1 MKSKL
6 KLLLLWLAVF
16 AACFVIIYLI
26 VFFGGAKLFESGD
39 PILIELGAALILSV
53 FVSVILHAMEA
64 QSKRIDALEKRVK
77 RLEEL
82 SDRIDTLDNQPNES

>member
-16 AACFVIIYLI
+16 AACFLIIYLL
-26 VFFGGAKLFESGD
+26 VLFGGAKLFESGD

-53 FVSVILHAMEA
+53 FVSVILYAMEA
-64 QSKRIDALEKRVK
+64 QSKRVDALEKRVK
-77 RLEEL
+77 TLEEL
-82 SDRIDTLDNQPNES
+82 SDRIDTLDN

>member
-6 KLLLLWLAVF
+6 KFFLRYLAVF
-16 AACFVIIYLI
+16 AACFVIIYFI

-64 QSKRIDALEKRVK
+64 QSKRIDALE
-77 RLEEL
+77 
-82 SDRIDTLDNQPNES
+82 DRIQMLEAAASEKTNPPDNES

>member
-53 FVSVILHAMEA
+53 FVSVILHAMEK
-64 QSKRIDALEKRVK
+64 QSKRIDALEARIQT
-77 RLEEL
+77 LEAAASEKTNTT
-82 SDRIDTLDNQPNES
+82 DNES

>member
-6 KLLLLWLAVF
+6 KFFLRYLAVF
-16 AACFVIIYLI
+16 AACFVIIYLF

-64 QSKRIDALEKRVK
+64 QSKRIDALEARIQT
-77 RLEEL
+77 LEAAASEKTNTP
-82 SDRIDTLDNQPNES
+82 DNES

>member
-6 KLLLLWLAVF
+6 KFLLLWLAVF

-39 PILIELGAALILSV
+39 PILIMLGCALILSV

-64 QSKRIDALEKRVK
+64 QSKRIDALEARIQT
-77 RLEEL
+77 LEAAASEKTNTP
-82 SDRIDTLDNQPNES
+82 DNES

>member
-6 KLLLLWLAVF
+6 KFFLRYLAVF
-16 AACFVIIYLI
+16 AACFVIIYFI

-53 FVSVILHAMEA
+53 FVSVILHAMEK
-64 QSKRIDALEKRVK
+64 QSKQIDALEARIQT
-77 RLEEL
+77 LEAAVSEKTNTP
-82 SDRIDTLDNQPNES
+82 DNES

>member
-6 KLLLLWLAVF
+6 KFFLRYLAVF

-39 PILIELGAALILSV
+39 PILIELGAALILSL
-53 FVSVILHAMEA
+53 FVTVLLSVCEA
-64 QSKRIDALEKRVK
+64 QSKRIDALEARIQT
-77 RLEEL
+77 LEAAASEKTNTP
-82 SDRIDTLDNQPNES
+82 DNES

>member
-6 KLLLLWLAVF
+6 KFFLRYLAVF

-39 PILIELGAALILSV
+39 PILIELGAAWILSAFV
-53 FVSVILHAMEA
+53 FVLLWVYEA
-64 QSKRIDALEKRVK
+64 QSKRIDALEARIQT
-77 RLEEL
+77 LEAAASEKTNTP
-82 SDRIDTLDNQPNES
+82 DNES

>member
-6 KLLLLWLAVF
+6 KFFLRYLAVF
-16 AACFVIIYLI
+16 AACFVIF

-39 PILIELGAALILSV
+39 PILIELGAALILSL
-53 FVSVILHAMEA
+53 FVTVLLSVCEA

-77 RLEEL
+77 TLEEL
-82 SDRIDTLDNQPNES
+82 SGRIDTLHN